1 MRQSTRIAPSIL
13 SADFA
18 ELGAAVD
25 ALTAAGAD
33 CIHIDVMDGHF
44 VPNLTIGPA
53 VIRALRRRT
62 GTPFDVHLMIDPIEP
77 LLPGLIAAG
86 ADTVTVHW
94 EAGRDPA
101 AALRKI
107 RAAGLRA
114 GLALKPGTPAEV
126 LDPVLADLDLVL
138 VMTVEPGFGGQ
149 GFIAGQCAA
158 IAAVRARLDRL
169 DRPVDLEVDGGV
181 TEDTARFAREA
192 GADVLVAGSFVFA
205 EGPSGCAGRIRR
217 LREAAA

>member
-33 CIHIDVMDGHF
+33 YIHIDVMDGHF
-44 VPNLTIGPA
+44 VPNLTFGPA
-53 VIRALRRRT
+53 MVRALRRRT
-62 GTPFDVHLMIDPIEP
+62 DIPFDVHLMIDPVEP
-77 LLPGLIAAG
+77 LLSEFIAAG
-86 ADTVTVHW
+86 ADIVTVHW

-101 AALRKI
+101 AALRTI
-107 RAAGLRA
+107 RSAGRRA
-114 GLALKPGTPAEV
+114 GLALKPGTSADMP
-126 LDPVLADLDLVL
+126 DSVLADLDLVL

-149 GFIAGQCAA
+149 GFLAGQCAA
-158 IAAVRARLDRL
+158 IADVRARLDRL
-169 DRPVDLEVDGGV
+169 NRPVALEVDGGI
-181 TEDTARFAREA
+181 TDRTARFAREA

-205 EGPSGCAGRIRR
+205 DGPSGYADRIRR
-217 LREAAA
+217 LRGAAA